1 VLEPQ
6 PTKIRMSGAEQLFGG
21 NDEFVGSNSPE
32 AAFITYY
39 LKERHTF
46 GDFKI
51 QIFDSEN
58 HLVTTLSAGTRRGIN
73 RVAWPMRMKPPKV
86 PSGTGVEFG
95 SLQGPRVPEGTYTAK
110 LLKGDE
116 TYTATIKLVG
126 DPASPHSEADRKLQ
140 QQTLMK
146 YYRMQERLAY
156 INTALVEMRD
166 QARDRAKKLK
176 EGDALRKRLDSLDAK
191 LTDLEKTL
199 VPTGAEGA
207 MPQITGEVR
216 LREEIGE
223 VYGELIRYGGKPTQS
238 QLDRAVVLEQK
249 VDAAGQSF
257 TELSANVDALNDALK
272 VQKLDSIKKLS
283 KEDYDKRP

>member
-1 VLEPQ
+1 
-6 PTKIRMSGAEQLFGG
+6 
-21 NDEFVGSNSPE
+21 
-32 AAFITYY
+32 
-39 LKERHTF
+39 
-46 GDFKI
+46 
-51 QIFDSEN
+51 
-58 HLVTTLSAGTRRGIN
+58 
-73 RVAWPMRMKPPKV
+73 MKPPKV
-86 PSGTGVEFG
+86 PTAQSVEFG

-116 TYTATIKLVG
+116 TYAATIKLVG

-140 QQTLMK
+140 QQTVMK

-156 INTALVEMRD
+156 INAAVVEMRD
-166 QARDRAKKLK
+166 QSRDRSKKLK
-176 EGDALRKRLDSLDAK
+176 EGDALRKRLDALESK

-223 VYGELIRYGGKPTQS
+223 VYGEVMRYGGKPTES
-238 QLDRAVVLEQK
+238 QIERAVVLEQK

-257 TELSANVDALNDALK
+257 TELSSNVDTLNDALK
-272 VQKLDSIKKLS
+272 AEKLDPIRKLS
-283 KEDYDKRP
+283 KEEYDKRP